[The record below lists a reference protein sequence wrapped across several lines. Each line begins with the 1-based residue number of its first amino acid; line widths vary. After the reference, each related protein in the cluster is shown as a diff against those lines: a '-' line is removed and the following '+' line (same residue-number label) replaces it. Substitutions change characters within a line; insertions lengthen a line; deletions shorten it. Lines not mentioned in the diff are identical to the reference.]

1 MLSPGQ
7 KLGVFESQAGGAFAG
22 IYAQHGGGEVPPV
35 LQACELLSPGEKVVA
50 DRAGE
55 LVFAGTVRGRP
66 NGFLAPLVRVKQLP
80 EGVESAEVQI
90 PLHFFYYYKD
100 GYGHRIIGGSGMR
113 RWAKLADL
121 VLTPTTVDDSAI
133 RDLTLS
139 LGEEQIERRQE
150 QVVDLVTR
158 DAMAQLVS
166 FRQDIHRAFDGIYIS
181 TS

>member
-55 LVFAGTVRGRP
+55 LVFAGTVKGRP
-66 NGFLAPLVRVKQLP
+66 NGFLAPIVRVKQLP
-80 EGVESAEVQI
+80 DGAERAEVQI

-121 VLTPTTVDDSAI
+121 VLTPTN
-133 RDLTLS
+133 LS
-139 LGEEQIERRQE
+139 LKT
-150 QVVDLVTR
+150 LP
-158 DAMAQLVS
+158 
-166 FRQDIHRAFDGIYIS
+166 
-181 TS
+181 